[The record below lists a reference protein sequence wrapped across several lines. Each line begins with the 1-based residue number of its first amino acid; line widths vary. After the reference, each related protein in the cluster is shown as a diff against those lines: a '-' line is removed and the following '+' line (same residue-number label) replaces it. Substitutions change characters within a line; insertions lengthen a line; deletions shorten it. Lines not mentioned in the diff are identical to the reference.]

1 MAKFCQ
7 SCGTP
12 CQEGE
17 LFCGKCG
24 AQLPQEGQPIP
35 TAPAPAPAAG
45 NGGMAS
51 YAALFKRYL
60 IIVLAVVA
68 VFSLVLSIMNLFGT
82 YDVKMSLSGAG
93 LSDSDSGPISDLY
106 DSGEFTGLHIVNILY
121 GLVSLGLA
129 ALSVLT
135 FLNLNNGTTKTKKLF
150 DLMTMVALFGTV
162 VYMILFWITNS
173 GKESAFGMTIKYSV
187 SLHFTIWIALI
198 LYGALFA
205 ADKLLLKDDNGTLRS

>member
-24 AQLPQEGQPIP
+24 ARLPQEGQPIP
-35 TAPAPAPAAG
+35 TAPAPAAV

-68 VFSLVLSIMNLFGT
+68 VFSLILTIMNLFGT
-82 YDVKMSLSGAG
+82 YDVKMTASAAGQTESQSLS
-93 LSDSDSGPISDLY
+93 LSEIY

-121 GLVSLGLA
+121 GLVCLGLT

-162 VYMILFWITNS
+162 VYMILFWITGS
-173 GKESAFGMTIKYSV
+173 GKESAFGMTLKYSV